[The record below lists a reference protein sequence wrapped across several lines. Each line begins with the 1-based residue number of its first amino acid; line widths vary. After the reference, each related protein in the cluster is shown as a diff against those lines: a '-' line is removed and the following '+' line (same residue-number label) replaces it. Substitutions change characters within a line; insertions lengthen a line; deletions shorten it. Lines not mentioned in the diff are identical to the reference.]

1 MSAQAKRR
9 FGHAALAAALLT
21 AGLASAAQAQAVT
34 GPSFQVALTLSPAA
48 AARLAN
54 PRETVIVDVEFY
66 GVPASEK
73 LRMADQGR
81 LDLATE
87 QKIEVAGAGVVR
99 IAGPVYD
106 QSKLRSVEGGQLDV
120 SVDGYS
126 GRRSSPDN
134 ILMCDDTDDLGIQTA
149 ASHPVQLHCKL
160 LTEP

>member
-9 FGHAALAAALLT
+9 LGHVALAAALLP
-21 AGLASAAQAQAVT
+21 AGLASAAQAQTVT

-87 QKIEVAGAGVVR
+87 PGHPLYPTPSLTRHDFRHE
-99 IAGPVYD
+99 
-106 QSKLRSVEGGQLDV
+106 
-120 SVDGYS
+120 
-126 GRRSSPDN
+126 
-134 ILMCDDTDDLGIQTA
+134 A
-149 ASHPVQLHCKL
+149 ALV
-160 LTEP
+160 